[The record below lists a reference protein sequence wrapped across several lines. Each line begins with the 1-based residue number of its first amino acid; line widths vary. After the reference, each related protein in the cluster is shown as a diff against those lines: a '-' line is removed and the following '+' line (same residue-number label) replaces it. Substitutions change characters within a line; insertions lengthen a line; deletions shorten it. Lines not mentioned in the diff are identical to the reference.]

1 MVLTDDSGNI
11 LDIYVINPDTG
22 IGTDSA
28 NEEVN
33 LPQTGNNSLMNIL
46 IFLNAVILTGFG
58 FYTVRLSGVIRRKK
72 R

>member
-11 LDIYVINPDTG
+11 LDIYVINPETA

-33 LPQTGNNSLMNIL
+33 LP
-46 IFLNAVILTGFG
+46 
-58 FYTVRLSGVIRRKK
+58 
-72 R
+72 